1 MSGEKQNLK
10 ALERASQGT
19 LASRFYLI
27 LHTYLLSTHKTF
39 AGWMNDGEREKTKFK
54 ETEIV

>member
-1 MSGEKQNLK
+1 MFGEKQNLK

-27 LHTYLLSTHKTF
+27 IHITILSIHKAF
-39 AGWMNDGEREKTKFK
+39 AWWMNDR
-54 ETEIV
+54 